1 MPRDPRPWIAYPLN
15 YTSHPRL
22 EGLSDAAFRVF
33 HQMNDYSRIHGLD
46 GVIPAQIAV
55 KRWRVKVLAELVAG
69 IDDRPLVTLT
79 DAGYFLRSYAEHQF
93 TTTDAADLTKKRAA
107 AGAIGGK
114 AKQEASKRLASATA
128 NGVAKT
134 KQNVADIEIEI
145 EETTSKDVVPR
156 KRGNRIPDPFIV
168 TGDMR
173 AWAASKEPT
182 VDVNRATEKFVNY
195 WRAKTR
201 DATKLDWLATWQ
213 NWLMTDADR
222 QPTAKATPTQKARR
236 TMALASDLVSKEL
249 E

>member
-156 KRGNRIPDPFIV
+156 KRGTRIPDPFIV
-168 TGDMR
+168 NGEMR
-173 AWAASKEPT
+173 LWASNNTPT
-182 VDVNRATEKFVNY
+182 VNVDLATKKFVNY

-201 DATKLDWLATWQ
+201 DATKLDWFATWQ
-213 NWLMTDADR
+213 NWLMSDVER
-222 QPTAKATPTQKARR
+222 QPTTKPTPTERAQR
-236 TMALASDLVSKEL
+236 TVMLATEL
-249 E
+249 MEVEA